1 MDRLHRRDEMRWCWF
16 GELCQATT
24 YPIVIKGRR
33 IMFLALAK
41 AQRAL
46 IFVED
51 IRWKFSAFSDA
62 AVIVAQH
69 ICGLLVVGFLHV
81 QTFSSVTQR
90 VIKYNVFKSF
100 SLPISYFI
108 SPPEKSQAVSQ
119 IYSLP
124 EPFSNCLV
132 FPHPG
137 RAGEKMFNGKSLKN
151 V

>member
-1 MDRLHRRDEMRWCWF
+1 MQRLLLPNIFAVFLLLASFTFKLFRQLLN
-16 GELCQATT
+16 ELLS
-24 YPIVIKGRR
+24 
-33 IMFLALAK
+33 IMF
-41 AQRAL
+41 
-46 IFVED
+46 
-51 IRWKFSAFSDA
+51 
-62 AVIVAQH
+62 
-69 ICGLLVVGFLHV
+69 
-81 QTFSSVTQR
+81 
-90 VIKYNVFKSF
+90 FKSF